1 MIKIN
6 AEKRGRHFLLEVS
19 GHADFS
25 KTNDIVCAAVST
37 LYYTLASAVCKEK
50 SVKSLSRFEKSGF
63 AQIEFFAPES
73 FNTAFKTVTTGFAL
87 ISEQYPNNVGLKYK
101 NN

>member
-19 GHADFS
+19 GHAGFS

-37 LYYTLASAVCKEK
+37 LYYTLASAVSK
-50 SVKSLSRFEKSGF
+50 
-63 AQIEFFAPES
+63 
-73 FNTAFKTVTTGFAL
+73 
-87 ISEQYPNNVGLKYK
+87 
-101 NN
+101 